1 MEIYSQNTK
10 YISNL
15 LIKYQNQEIDQK
27 ELNNNIFANLVFNHY
42 FFRKKRQDVNIIK
55 KKQTPI
61 FRDFIMREAEIEE
74 EYNKLREKVKQKK
87 ETPENAQALMKE
99 KRKEVMNEFSK
110 QKGGT
115 IYVENTFNSYIPPK
129 NMSLSLDFHNENTK
143 VYKRYIS
150 ESDTKISYQNPALNP
165 RNEKIITSYNEEPYI
180 VDENTDIY
188 ILNEVSKNKD
198 KDGDIIQNIKN
209 EKINQLKNI
218 INDQEDDTLFY
229 SEKIDDDDAKN
240 AANWLG
246 EVNDEEII
254 SNFNILSEEKKNN
267 KNFGFNNLFYF
278 ESNNIVNDSDPASI
292 FDEIP
297 QYGDR
302 YKKFSQYLSDKS
314 YKNYMKKMNY
324 NYLDVMLLNFF
335 DLHSEFQKYNF
346 LQKEMVAMSFV
357 KKFILNCGIC
367 NSKVYDNTIKAIS
380 TQKGTFNFENFLDCF
395 TPILENRI
403 DKGQTLK
410 YKFLLSLVKNQNTQI
425 VSMEN
430 YKVFCNLIKGKSVF
444 EEENCKKLSK
454 NMVESFKNKF
464 PRENV
469 DDFKF
474 FQIMTIIECLIDE
487 EQ

>member
-254 SNFNILSEEKKNN
+254 SNFNILSEEKK
-267 KNFGFNNLFYF
+267 K
-278 ESNNIVNDSDPASI
+278 
-292 FDEIP
+292 
-297 QYGDR
+297 
-302 YKKFSQYLSDKS
+302 
-314 YKNYMKKMNY
+314 
-324 NYLDVMLLNFF
+324 
-335 DLHSEFQKYNF
+335 
-346 LQKEMVAMSFV
+346 
-357 KKFILNCGIC
+357 
-367 NSKVYDNTIKAIS
+367 
-380 TQKGTFNFENFLDCF
+380 
-395 TPILENRI
+395 
-403 DKGQTLK
+403 
-410 YKFLLSLVKNQNTQI
+410 
-425 VSMEN
+425 
-430 YKVFCNLIKGKSVF
+430 
-444 EEENCKKLSK
+444 
-454 NMVESFKNKF
+454 
-464 PRENV
+464 
-469 DDFKF
+469 
-474 FQIMTIIECLIDE
+474 
-487 EQ
+487 